1 MILKLL
7 SVPEPCEDL
16 GEVGG
21 RLLTPASELDR
32 VSRTQMSPEV
42 TGADADVEDG
52 NDLHH
57 VRFAKNWNERQNWFH
72 IRKMGLLHLVG
83 GSTGLAFS
91 IWIRKK
97 KN

>member
-1 MILKLL
+1 MILKFL
-7 SVPEPCEDL
+7 SISEPCEDL

-42 TGADADVEDG
+42 SGTDADVEDG

-57 VRFAKNWNERQNWFH
+57 VRLAKD
-72 IRKMGLLHLVG
+72 
-83 GSTGLAFS
+83 
-91 IWIRKK
+91 
-97 KN
+97 